1 MKTFDVS
8 LWVEEGYWVK
18 VKANTEEEAEE
29 IALCSYDDPSNEK
42 VVFTKQVHG
51 DCGTCGVDEVQ
62 P

>member
-8 LWVEEGYWVK
+8 LWVEKGYCVT

-42 VVFTKQVHG
+42 VVHTNQVHG
-51 DCGTCGVDEVQ
+51 DRGTCGVDEVQ
-62 P
+62 A